1 MVHSQF
7 VFEGALGNL
16 KKRVLGSRGY
26 LTQTVRKIFYQS
38 SSEVLLKEYYF
49 SNIELYNI
57 AKSIEDNSSE
67 IREGLLGPFKTREL
81 KDIEKR
87 LFTQANKTIDPSAL
101 TSTRCVV
108 NYEVNHSR
116 HYGRRGNSNSYTVC
130 FKYKNLVSSFFVKLK
145 HLMKK

>member
-1 MVHSQF
+1 
-7 VFEGALGNL
+7 LGNL
-16 KKRVLGSRGY
+16 KKRILGSRGY

-81 KDIEKR
+81 KDIEER
-87 LFTQANKTIDPSAL
+87 LFTKANKTIDPNVL

-108 NYEVNHSR
+108 NYEVYHSR
-116 HYGRRGNSNSYTVC
+116 NYDRRGNSNSYTVC
-130 FKYKNLVSSFFVKLK
+130 FKYENTERFGDIQEFY
-145 HLMKK
+145 HH